1 MWHRNLIKK
10 QSDQKITPG
19 FSCSSSRRPSP
30 ATTPHDPK
38 RQRLDDHLAQKL
50 PSLDETPSPR
60 TPPVRRS
67 STEALT
73 KLASAS
79 SARMPTEARA
89 KEAELL
95 EEALATSPVPPRK
108 DQTNARASA
117 AKQEARVH
125 KGPPKAK
132 EPKHKAPLKA
142 RASAAKQKAREQKA
156 PPKARK
162 KNPTG
167 FNSAAFGPLKLTIAA
182 AQIVHSVPAGRQQAQ
197 TACCC
202 FGSILLCTRRPWSTW
217 RPGSVS
223 RTACSPRPR

>member
-1 MWHRNLIKK
+1 M
-10 QSDQKITPG
+10 
-19 FSCSSSRRPSP
+19 
-30 ATTPHDPK
+30 
-38 RQRLDDHLAQKL
+38 DDHLAQKL

-132 EPKHKAPLKA
+132 EPKEPKTCSLSPLGA
-142 RASAAKQKAREQKA
+142 LLSVVAMAELEPERVRA
-156 PPKARK
+156 
-162 KNPTG
+162 
-167 FNSAAFGPLKLTIAA
+167 L
-182 AQIVHSVPAGRQQAQ
+182 
-197 TACCC
+197 
-202 FGSILLCTRRPWSTW
+202 
-217 RPGSVS
+217 
-223 RTACSPRPR
+223 